1 MASQLDAKFFR
12 RAKKV
17 NRAVE
22 FTDNEAFI
30 PAVKDSPEIRVKLP
44 NRRLLTMEERN
55 AIIDSR
61 KEELNAIEEE
71 LEIER
76 KGLLHLVKTY
86 TLTGSGAS
94 EVVAHN
100 QKVKELMEKRSKLY
114 RPERWIEHLEG
125 LSFVDV
131 FASKRDIRKIGVDVY
146 QIKTRVEPITT
157 LYADLGQQAA
167 AVEPEIV
174 APPLET
180 ATPVLKSIAKPKTAE
195 EIAKGVIIGR
205 RTIKTVKP

>member
-44 NRRLLTMEERN
+44 NRRLLTMDERK

-71 LEIER
+71 LEVER
-76 KGLLHLVKTY
+76 KGLLNLVKTY
-86 TLTGSGAS
+86 ALTGSGAS

-100 QKVKELMEKRSKLY
+100 QKVKELMERRSKLY
-114 RPERWIEHLEG
+114 RPERWIEQLEG
-125 LSFVDV
+125 LSFVDI
-131 FASKRDIRKIGVDVY
+131 FASKRDIRKIGSDVY
-146 QIKTRVEPITT
+146 QIKTRVEPITS

-167 AVEPEIV
+167 AVEPEIE
-174 APPLET
+174 APPLVMP
-180 ATPVLKSIAKPKTAE
+180 TPKTLAKPKTAE

-205 RTIKTVKP
+205 RSIKTVKP